1 MEIYPA
7 IDLCGGKAVRLLRG
21 AYDKMTVYS
30 DRPAELAASFRDEG
44 AQFLHLV
51 DLDGAKDGGS
61 PNYETIR
68 EIIKTSGLAVQL
80 GGGIRDMAA
89 VEKYLDLGATRVI
102 IGTAAVTEP
111 DFLAEAV
118 ARFGPAIA
126 VAADLRDGCL
136 ATHGWV
142 NVSAIAAADF
152 FRRLEVLGVK
162 TVICTDI
169 SKDGAMEGIHTDYYR
184 DLSAQYTMDFI
195 ASGGVSSLA
204 DIENLLK
211 SGVAGAILGKAM
223 YIGAI
228 SLKEAVRTAKGGAGQ

>member
-30 DRPAELAASFRDEG
+30 DRPVALAGSFREEG
-44 AQFLHLV
+44 ARFLHLV
-51 DLDGAKDGGS
+51 DLDGARDGGS
-61 PNYETIR
+61 PNFETIR

-89 VEKYLDLGATRVI
+89 IEKHLDLGVTRVI

-111 DFLAEAV
+111 DFLVEAV
-118 ARFGPAIA
+118 SRFGPAVA
-126 VAADLRDGCL
+126 VAADLREGRL

-142 NVSAIAAADF
+142 NVSALTAEDF
-152 FRRLEVLGVK
+152 FQRLEELDVK

-169 SKDGAMEGIHTDYYR
+169 SKDGAMEGICADFYG
-184 DLSAQYTMDFI
+184 DLSARYAMDFI
-195 ASGGVSSLA
+195 ASGGVSTLS
-204 DIENLLK
+204 DIVNLSK
-211 SGVAGAILGKAM
+211 SGVTGAILGKAM
-223 YIGAI
+223 YMGAV
-228 SLKEAVRTAKGGAGQ
+228 SLKEAIKIAQGGANP